1 LAFALSFKVLRP
13 APPEGASTP
22 AGPTYVDRLRAG
34 QSTCIAELLD
44 VAAQAKS
51 SSSSSKSGG
60 GGAPVAVTQVPWL
73 DTEARGVYG
82 LRALGQALL
91 R

>member
-1 LAFALSFKVLRP
+1 VLRP
-13 APPEGASTP
+13 AAPDGAPST

-34 QSTCIAELLD
+34 QGACVAELQA
-44 VAAQAKS
+44 VASQAPGKQ
-51 SSSSSKSGG
+51 
-60 GGAPVAVTQVPWL
+60 PLAVTQVPWL